1 MFLMI
6 SGLLMLTHYNCPDY
20 DHSHHTRSKAMGQ
33 KTRGAKAFA
42 GIVALAA
49 GFAAATLQPSPSL
62 AELCGGDAGCV
73 AQGVGRADHDAGGG
87 NFSPP
92 SS

>member
-1 MFLMI
+1 
-6 SGLLMLTHYNCPDY
+6 
-20 DHSHHTRSKAMGQ
+20 MGQ

-62 AELCGGDAGCV
+62 AELCGDNGGCV
-73 AQGVGRADHDAGGG
+73 AQGAGKADNDSGGG

>member
-1 MFLMI
+1 
-6 SGLLMLTHYNCPDY
+6 
-20 DHSHHTRSKAMGQ
+20 MGQ

-62 AELCGGDAGCV
+62 AELCGGNDGCV
-73 AQGVGRADHDAGGG
+73 AQAAGKADHDTGGG
-87 NFSPP
+87 DFSPP

>member
-1 MFLMI
+1 
-6 SGLLMLTHYNCPDY
+6 
-20 DHSHHTRSKAMGQ
+20 MGER
-33 KTRGAKAFA
+33 TRGAKVFA
-42 GIVALAA
+42 GIVALTA

-62 AELCGGDAGCV
+62 AELCGNNGNNKDCA
-73 AQGVGRADHDAGGG
+73 AQSVGRADHDANGG

>member
-1 MFLMI
+1 
-6 SGLLMLTHYNCPDY
+6 
-20 DHSHHTRSKAMGQ
+20 MGQ

-49 GFAAATLQPSPSL
+49 GFVAATLQPSPSL
-62 AELCGGDAGCV
+62 AELCSGGNGCV
-73 AQGVGRADHDAGGG
+73 AQTPGRADHDAGGG
-87 NFSPP
+87 DFSPP